1 MTLCQQAGCSGTIA
15 ADGYCDTCG
24 FAASHQ
30 PAAAASPPPAPA
42 AATTPPPPGAPRAAA
57 PVGAPV
63 AGNACRQP
71 GCGGSIAG
79 DGYCDT
85 CGMAAAAAAPAA
97 APTPSSSSAALVT
110 AASLAAPAPP
120 ALSSRLAQTG
130 ATSAT
135 RRSSASLRTSTTQ
148 TALGLG
154 LVNVTPTAVG
164 DPERAVMT
172 SEKIQTVLGEVPE
185 EERHCNACGRPV
197 GRAQGGEPGRIT
209 GFCGSCRTPFDF
221 VTNMP
226 SLQAGEL
233 VAGQYNI
240 LGPIAHGGMG
250 WIYLGRDKAVAD
262 RWVVLKGLLNE
273 DDEDAI
279 ASAVAERQF
288 LARIEHGSVVNIYN
302 FVTWGGAG
310 YIVMEYVGGQSLNS
324 KLKQRRREN
333 GGQPHPLPVAEA
345 IAYMLGV
352 LPALGYLHDLGL
364 IYNDLKPANVM
375 ATGDSVK
382 LIDVGGVMQIDDHGA
397 AIFGTQGFQ
406 APEVPTIGPSI
417 ASDLY
422 TVGRTLAVLTLK
434 FKYHEGQFQYSL
446 PSQVDEPL
454 FQQWES
460 FYRFLLKATAP
471 HPDDRFQSADEM
483 MLQLTGVLREVVAI
497 TDGTPRPAPSSL
509 FYGDR
514 LTDVLVDA
522 SAETTVV
529 EPEWS
534 ALPLPRIAATDAAS
548 AFLMDLPDD
557 DPQRAVDSINAAL
570 DERRIEPSMEVALV
584 QAHALVEIGR
594 DPTAIL
600 TQTASIDPWEWRTQW
615 IYALADLRDGKAA
628 EAAEGFSSVWTDLPG
643 EIAPKLAVALS
654 AEVAGDYARAAGL
667 YASVVATDPTYVS
680 ASFGLARCRAADGD
694 RTGAAAAYGQ
704 VPASSSSYTEAQV
717 ASTRTMVLERPATDI
732 PTAEELAGAASTIER
747 LQLDAAE
754 RARLATEILEKA
766 LHGLEAGKIT
776 GRNDVTLFGSPLN
789 EDGIRRGLESGYR
802 ELARVAPTSAER
814 FALIDRAN
822 TIRPRSLF

>member
-1 MTLCQQAGCSGTIA
+1 MGAPVAPTVCREAGCGGSIA

-24 FAASHQ
+24 MAPSTATPST
-30 PAAAASPPPAPA
+30 ATTAPA
-42 AATTPPPPGAPRAAA
+42 AS
-57 PVGAPV
+57 
-63 AGNACRQP
+63 N
-71 GCGGSIAG
+71 
-79 DGYCDT
+79 
-85 CGMAAAAAAPAA
+85 
-97 APTPSSSSAALVT
+97 T
-110 AASLAAPAPP
+110 AATITLAAPAPP

-135 RRSSASLRTSTTQ
+135 RRSSASLRTSTAQ
-148 TALGLG
+148 TSLGRG
-154 LVNVTPTAVG
+154 LVNVTPTTVG

-172 SEKIQTVLGEVPE
+172 PEKIQTVLGEVPE
-185 EERHCNACGRPV
+185 EDRHCNACGRPV
-197 GRAQGGEPGRIT
+197 GRALGEEPGRIT

-226 SLQAGEL
+226 ALEAGEL

-333 GGQPHPLPVAEA
+333 GGQPNPLPVAEA

-382 LIDVGGVMQIDDHGA
+382 LIDVGGVMQIDDHSA

-406 APEVPTIGPSI
+406 APEVATIGPSI

-422 TVGRTLAVLTLK
+422 TVGRTLAVLTLN
-434 FKYHEGQFQYSL
+434 FKYHEGQYQYGL
-446 PSQVDEPL
+446 PSQNDEPR

-460 FYRFLLKATAP
+460 LYRFLLKATAP
-471 HPDDRFQSADEM
+471 HPDDRFQSASEM
-483 MLQLTGVLREVVAI
+483 TLQLTGVLREIVAI
-497 TDGTPRPAPSSL
+497 TEGTPRPAPSSL

-514 LTDVLVDA
+514 LTDLLVDA
-522 SAETTVV
+522 TEETSVV
-529 EPEWS
+529 NPEWS
-534 ALPLPRIAATDAAS
+534 ALPLPKIAATDAAS

-557 DPQRAVDSINAAL
+557 DPHRAVESINAAL
-570 DERRIEPSMEVALV
+570 EERRIEPSMEVALV

-594 DPTAIL
+594 DPAAIL
-600 TQTASIDPWEWRTQW
+600 QETASVDPWEWRTQW
-615 IYALADLRDGKAA
+615 IYALADLRDGKAS
-628 EAAEGFSSVWTDLPG
+628 EAAEGFSRIWTDLPG

-654 AEVAGDYARAAGL
+654 AEVAGHYDRAADL

-680 ASFGLARCRAADGD
+680 ASFGLARCRAAAGD
-694 RTGAAAAYGQ
+694 RPGAVAAYGQ

-717 ASTRTMVLERPATDI
+717 ASTRTMVLERPATDV

-766 LHGLEAGKIT
+766 LHGLETGKLT
-776 GRNDVTLFGSPLN
+776 GRNDVKLFGNALN
-789 EDGIRRGLESGYR
+789 EGGIRRGLESGYR
-802 ELARVAPTSAER
+802 ELARVAPSNAER

-822 TIRPRSLF
+822 AVRPRTLF

>member
-1 MTLCQQAGCSGTIA
+1 MTLCHQPGCGGTIA

-24 FAASHQ
+24 FATSHQ
-30 PAAAASPPPAPA
+30 PAAPAPA
-42 AATTPPPPGAPRAAA
+42 APAPAPPTSPPPPRPIG
-57 PVGAPV
+57 GPV
-63 AGNACRQP
+63 AAGKTLCRQA
-71 GCGGSIAG
+71 GCGGSIAA

-85 CGMAAAAAAPAA
+85 CGLAHE
-97 APTPSSSSAALVT
+97 PTPQPASSTTST
-110 AASLAAPAPP
+110 ASGSVATAVSLAAPTTP

-135 RRSSASLRTSTTQ
+135 RRSSASLRTSTVQ
-148 TALGLG
+148 AGLGVG
-154 LVNVTPTAVG
+154 LVNVTPTAIG

-172 SEKIQTVLGEVPE
+172 PEKVQTVLGEVPE
-185 EERHCNACGRPV
+185 EDRHCNACGRPV
-197 GRAQGGEPGRIT
+197 GQAQGEDPGRVT

-226 SLQAGEL
+226 TLQAGEL
-233 VAGQYNI
+233 VAGQYSI

-273 DDEDAI
+273 HDEDAI

-302 FVTWGGAG
+302 FVTWGGF
-310 YIVMEYVGGQSLNS
+310 
-324 KLKQRRREN
+324 KQRRREN
-333 GGQPHPLPVAEA
+333 GGQPNPLPIAEA
-345 IAYMLGV
+345 IAYVLGV

-364 IYNDLKPANVM
+364 IYNDLKPANIM
-375 ATGDSVK
+375 ATGDAVK
-382 LIDVGGVMQIDDHGA
+382 LIDVGGVMQIDDHDA

-422 TVGRTLAVLTLK
+422 TVGRTLAVLTLN
-434 FKYHEGQFQYSL
+434 FKYHEGQHQYGL
-446 PSQVDEPL
+446 PGQPDEPL

-483 MLQLTGVLREVVAI
+483 TLQLTGVLREIVAI
-497 TDGTPRPAPSSL
+497 TDGTPHPTPSSL

-514 LTDVLVDA
+514 LTDLLVDA
-522 SAETTVV
+522 SNETSVV

-534 ALPLPRIAATDAAS
+534 GLPLPKIAGTDAAA

-557 DPQRAVDSINAAL
+557 DPMRTIESINAAL
-570 DERRIEPSMEVALV
+570 NEHRIEPSMEVALV
-584 QAHALVEIGR
+584 QAHALVEVGQ
-594 DPTAIL
+594 DPQTIL
-600 TQTASIDPWEWRTQW
+600 AQTASVDPWEWRTHW
-615 IYALADLRDGKAA
+615 IHALTDLRDGKAA
-628 EAAEGFSSVWTDLPG
+628 QAAEGFSRIWTDLPG

-654 AEVAGDYARAAGL
+654 AEVAGDYERAAGL

-680 ASFGLARCRAADGD
+680 ASFGLARCKAAGGD
-694 RTGAAAAYGQ
+694 RPGAVAAYRQ
-704 VPASSSSYTEAQV
+704 VPASSSTYTEAQV
-717 ASTRTMVLERPATDI
+717 ASTRTMVLERPETDV

-754 RARLATEILEKA
+754 RAGLATEILEKA
-766 LHGLEAGKIT
+766 LHGLET
-776 GRNDVTLFGSPLN
+776 GQLADHKDVELFGNPMN
-789 EDGIRRGLESGYR
+789 EDGIRKGLEAGYR
-802 ELARVAPTSAER
+802 ELARVAPTNGER

-822 TIRPRSLF
+822 AVRPRSLF